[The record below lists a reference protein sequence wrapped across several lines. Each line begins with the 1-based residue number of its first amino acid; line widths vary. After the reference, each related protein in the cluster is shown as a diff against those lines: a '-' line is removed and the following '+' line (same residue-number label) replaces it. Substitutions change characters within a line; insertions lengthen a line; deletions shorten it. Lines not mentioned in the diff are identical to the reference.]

1 MGETSP
7 MRRRITTLSMT
18 AVVTAVLV
26 FAIPLAV
33 AARLLLV
40 STEFGELQ
48 RAALTTAARVDAT
61 SLGGGDPVE
70 APAIAGIAVRVVV
83 AGQPAPTA
91 GAGRPDPLVQR
102 ALVGDPG
109 QGRQGGQLVA
119 TVPLVQGEQ
128 VRGVVRA
135 SSSANAVW
143 ARTAAVWAAIAGV
156 AVLAA
161 LFARAATRRQVR
173 LLVAPVE
180 QLAVDARSLGSPGPG
195 LAGRRSGLPEIDA
208 VAEALQ
214 ETGSRLQDL
223 LGRERAFAA
232 HASHQLRTPLTG
244 LELVLEEALSD
255 RSTDPWSA
263 MDEALAVARRL
274 ETTVEDVLRFTRPD
288 TRTGTSGAL
297 LTTTGITTMG
307 ITTTGITAG
316 RIADGVGER
325 WRGELARSGRPFSAS
340 TDRPDTSTTASP
352 ASVRQLLD
360 VLVDNALRHG
370 RGGVEVVVRDLS
382 GHLAV
387 DVADDGAVDGSR
399 IRAILAGGAAEPHGL
414 GLGLARQMVEAEGGR
429 LLLSSERPTTFTALL
444 PGVPTVRTPPAAHR

>member
-1 MGETSP
+1 
-7 MRRRITTLSMT
+7 
-18 AVVTAVLV
+18 
-26 FAIPLAV
+26 
-33 AARLLLV
+33 
-40 STEFGELQ
+40 
-48 RAALTTAARVDAT
+48 
-61 SLGGGDPVE
+61 
-70 APAIAGIAVRVVV
+70 
-83 AGQPAPTA
+83 
-91 GAGRPDPLVQR
+91 
-102 ALVGDPG
+102 
-109 QGRQGGQLVA
+109 
-119 TVPLVQGEQ
+119 
-128 VRGVVRA
+128 
-135 SSSANAVW
+135 
-143 ARTAAVWAAIAGV
+143 
-156 AVLAA
+156 
-161 LFARAATRRQVR
+161 
-173 LLVAPVE
+173 
-180 QLAVDARSLGSPGPG
+180 
-195 LAGRRSGLPEIDA
+195 
-208 VAEALQ
+208 
-214 ETGSRLQDL
+214 
-223 LGRERAFAA
+223 
-232 HASHQLRTPLTG
+232 
-244 LELVLEEALSD
+244 
-255 RSTDPWSA
+255 

-288 TRTGTSGAL
+288 TRTGTSGAVL
-297 LTTTGITTMG
+297 TTMG
-307 ITTTGITAG
+307 ITTRGITAG